1 MKITLSF
8 RWWQPCVNN
17 NSMSTSCITR
27 CIKSSSTMRRWR
39 RSALN
44 SSITAIVGKPWRNVI
59 FDNVFSISSNN
70 GWRIPKQYNILSGGW
85 FAYICLTCCKI
96 LYTNRVLP
104 FPSVRKRTYW
114 NKAGKETPWL
124 IYRFRLSDSYV
135 VVIVTFNVG
144 LGRAYPMALLSKV
157 IHRSFF
163 PFWSDKLTM
172 EMMMMT

>member
-1 MKITLSF
+1 MVLKVIVLDLEPLGKIFYVMKITLSF

-27 CIKSSSTMRRWR
+27 CIKSSSTMRRWH

-44 SSITAIVGKPWRNVI
+44 SSMTTIVGKPWRNVI

-104 FPSVRKRTYW
+104 LPVCPQTH
-114 NKAGKETPWL
+114 
-124 IYRFRLSDSYV
+124 
-135 VVIVTFNVG
+135 
-144 LGRAYPMALLSKV
+144 
-157 IHRSFF
+157 IHRHYR
-163 PFWSDKLTM
+163 LT
-172 EMMMMT
+172 EIHDFRIR